1 MITNIGKGIIG
12 KYLLGY
18 APSYASYIA
27 IGCGKKPLSLLDEY
41 PDYSA
46 QKNLDFEMFR
56 VPISS
61 RGFVNEDGISKIV
74 FTAELP
80 TEERYEISEIGLY
93 SAGSNPSAG
102 SDDSK
107 TIFSF
112 SDAEKE
118 KIVLLSSNPSAGSDD
133 SKTIFSFSA
142 SENWQRHTSVA
153 ATEIPTISTPLDED
167 DDNIISTTNKVF
179 QTNADNSI
187 FYKPVRA
194 DRYERCRFLNNTVL
208 ISGNDAD
215 LEMDVND
222 NVVVNAGSNHIHL
235 TGIDTNFA
243 KNSPKDELRLALS
256 VVSKDGNSSATPDSV
271 IIMVEFASTESESP
285 EYARFQAE
293 LVAGSGPGQYSFSTN
308 RYCVISK
315 ELQDLYV
322 SPSFTWDSVTVA
334 KIYACAI
341 ENGVPTEDYYIA
353 LDAMRLENTQTT
365 NPVYGLTGYSVVK
378 NQDSEAVIKSPN
390 TTNYVEF
397 RFSID
402 IGAIV

>member
-27 IGCGKKPLSLLDEY
+27 IGCGKKPLSLLDAY

-112 SDAEKE
+112 S
-118 KIVLLSSNPSAGSDD
+118 
-133 SKTIFSFSA
+133 A
-142 SENWQRHTSVA
+142 SENWQRHTSVS

-167 DDNIISTTNKVF
+167 DDNIISTTSKVF

-187 FYKPVRA
+187 FYKTIRA
-194 DRYERCRFLNNTVL
+194 DRYERCRFLNNIVL

-215 LEMDVND
+215 LEIDVND
-222 NVVVNAGSNHIHL
+222 NVVINAGSNHIHL
-235 TGIDTNFA
+235 TGIDTNFS

-271 IIMVEFASTESESP
+271 IVMVEFASTESESA

-308 RYCVISK
+308 RYCVVSK

-341 ENGVPTEDYYIA
+341 EDGLPTEDYYIA

-378 NQDSEAVIKSPN
+378 NQDSEAVVKSPN

>member
-18 APSYASYIA
+18 APSYASYLA
-27 IGCGKKPLSLLDEY
+27 VGCGKKPLQTTDPY
-41 PDYSA
+41 PDYSD
-46 QKNLDFEMFR
+46 QQNLDFEMFR

-102 SDDSK
+102 SYDSK

-112 SDAEKE
+112 A
-118 KIVLLSSNPSAGSDD
+118 SN
-133 SKTIFSFSA
+133 
-142 SENWQRHTSVA
+142 ENWQRHTSA
-153 ATEIPTISTPLDED
+153 SASAIPTISTPLDEN
-167 DDNIISTTNKVF
+167 DDNIISTTNPVF

-187 FYKPVRA
+187 FYKTSRVN
-194 DRYERCRFLNNTVL
+194 RYERCRFLNNT
-208 ISGNDAD
+208 IIMAGNDAD
-215 LEMDVND
+215 LELDIND
-222 NVVVNAGSNHIHL
+222 NVVVNTGSNHIHL
-235 TGIDTNFA
+235 TGITTNFA
-243 KNSPKDELRLALS
+243 KNSPADELRLAFS
-256 VVSKDGNSSATPDSV
+256 IINKNGSSAGNPDSV
-271 IIMVEFASTESESP
+271 IIMVEFASTESETA
-285 EYARFQAE
+285 EYARFQLE
-293 LVAGSGPGQYSFSTN
+293 VVNGTGEGEYNLSDN
-308 RYCVISK
+308 RYLVISK
-315 ELQDLYV
+315 QLQELYM
-322 SPSFTWDSVTVA
+322 SSAFTWDSVTVA

-341 ENGVPTEDYYIA
+341 DGGSPSEDYYVA

-365 NPVYGLTGYSVVK
+365 TPVYGLTGYSVVK
-378 NQDSEAVIKSPN
+378 NTDAETVIKSPN

>member
-1 MITNIGKGIIG
+1 MITSIGKGIIG

-27 IGCGKKPLSLLDEY
+27 VGCGQKPLSTLDEY

-46 QKNLDFEMFR
+46 QQNLDFEMFR

-61 RGFVNEDGISKIV
+61 KGFVNEDGINKIV

-93 SAGSNPSAG
+93 SGGSNPSAG
-102 SDDSK
+102 SYDSK

-112 SDAEKE
+112 S
-118 KIVLLSSNPSAGSDD
+118 S
-133 SKTIFSFSA
+133 
-142 SENWQRHTSVA
+142 SENWQRHTSSA
-153 ATEIPTISTPLDED
+153 ASAIPSIATPLDEN
-167 DDNIISTTNKVF
+167 DDNIISTTSKVF

-187 FYKPVRA
+187 FYKTSRA
-194 DRYERCRFLNNTVL
+194 ERYERCRFLNNTIL
-208 ISGNDAD
+208 MAGNDSD
-215 LEMDVND
+215 LELDVND
-222 NVVVNAGSNHIHL
+222 NIVVNTGSNHIHL
-235 TGIDTNFA
+235 TGINTNFA
-243 KNSPKDELRLALS
+243 KNSPADELRLAFS
-256 VVSKDGNSSATPDSV
+256 VVNKNGSSASAPDSV
-271 IIMVEFASTESESP
+271 IIMVEFASTEGASP

-293 LVAGSGPGQYSFSTN
+293 LVGGTGPGQYGFTDN
-308 RYCVISK
+308 RYWVISK
-315 ELQDLYV
+315 QLQDLYV
-322 SPSFTWDSVTVA
+322 SSSFTWDSVTVA

-341 ENGVPTEDYYIA
+341 EDGAPSGDYYIA

-378 NQDSEAVIKSPN
+378 NDNAETVIKASN